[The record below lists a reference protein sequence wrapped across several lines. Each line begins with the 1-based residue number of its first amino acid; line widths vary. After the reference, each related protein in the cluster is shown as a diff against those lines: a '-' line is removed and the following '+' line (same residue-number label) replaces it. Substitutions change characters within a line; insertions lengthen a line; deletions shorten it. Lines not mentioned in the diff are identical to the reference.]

1 MCAASW
7 TAFEGRSLLTV
18 VTVKQENLLNAEFI
32 LQSFSDISA
41 LNDLLHC
48 RHDALGKVFY
58 RIFNPPHTIGANL
71 HFRAHF
77 ECR

>member
-7 TAFEGRSLLTV
+7 TAVEGRSLLTV

-41 LNDLLHC
+41 LTFQSISLQ
-48 RHDALGKVFY
+48 
-58 RIFNPPHTIGANL
+58 T
-71 HFRAHF
+71 
-77 ECR
+77 